1 MKLLYVYT
9 ALTTKGGTDR
19 VLSSK
24 ANWLSEHGYDVLIV
38 TDSQMGR
45 KPAFHLYPKVRLH
58 DLAIDFGKEYE
69 HNFLMRTVVYYKL
82 MYLYQKKL
90 EALIRIERPD
100 VIISTLGRD
109 ISFLLKIK
117 GNSKCIGEAHT
128 TKYYIR
134 NFHLLER
141 KNIFLKYLTKYFRW
155 RMSSNIAKLD
165 ALIVL
170 AEEHRVDWNVNI
182 PIYVIPNSLSFS
194 PREASKLMN
203 KQIIMVG
210 RYNDAKGFD
219 YLIPAWEIVH
229 KQHPDWILNVYGSG
243 ELHDQVVEW
252 IQEKSL
258 EDSMILHE
266 PTDDIMDKYLESSI
280 CVLSSRYEGFSLVI
294 MEAMACGVPVVSFD
308 CPHGPRNIIKH
319 GEDGL
324 LVEYLNPQSLA
335 DGLCQLI
342 ENEELRKRLGSNARN
357 NILRFSQD
365 IIMGQWDALFH
376 KITDV

>member
-1 MKLLYVYT
+1 MKLLYIYT

-45 KPAFHLYPKVRLH
+45 QPAFPLSPKVRLY

-69 HNFLMRTVVYYKL
+69 HHFLMRTVVYYKFMHL
-82 MYLYQKKL
+82 FQKKL
-90 EALIRIERPD
+90 EALIRTERPD

-109 ISFLLKIK
+109 ISFLLKVK
-117 GNSKCIGEAHT
+117 CNSKCIGEAHT

-155 RMSSNIAKLD
+155 RMNSNIAKLD

-182 PIYVIPNSLSFS
+182 PIYVIPNFLSFS

-258 EDSMILHE
+258 EDSIILHE

-324 LVEYLNPQSLA
+324 LVEYLNPQALA

-342 ENEELRKRLGSNARN
+342 ENEELRKRLGSNARI
-357 NILRFSQD
+357 NILRFSKD

-376 KITDV
+376 KITSV

>member
-45 KPAFHLYPKVRLH
+45 KPAFPLSPKVRMH

-69 HNFLMRTVVYYKL
+69 HHFLMRTVVYYKL
-82 MYLYQKKL
+82 MYLFQKKL

-128 TKYYIR
+128 TKYHIR

-155 RMSSNIAKLD
+155 RMNCNITKLD

-194 PREASKLMN
+194 PREASKLTN

-210 RYNDAKGFD
+210 RYNNAKGFD

-324 LVEYLNPQSLA
+324 LVEYLNPQALA

-342 ENEELRKRLGSNARN
+342 ENEELRKRLGSNARK
-357 NILRFSQD
+357 NILRFSKD
-365 IIMGQWDALFH
+365 TIMGQWDALFH
-376 KITDV
+376 KITSV

>member
-1 MKLLYVYT
+1 MKLLYIYT

-45 KPAFHLYPKVRLH
+45 EPAFPLSPKVRLN
-58 DLAIDFGKEYE
+58 DLAIDFGKEYG
-69 HNFLMRTVVYYKL
+69 HNFLTRIILYYKL
-82 MYLYQKKL
+82 MYSFRKKL
-90 EALIRIERPD
+90 AAVIRKEKPD
-100 VIISTLGRD
+100 IIISTLGRD
-109 ISFLLKIK
+109 IGFLLKIK
-117 GNSKCIGEAHT
+117 GNCKCIGEAHT
-128 TKYYIR
+128 TKKYIR

-141 KNIFLKYLTKYFRW
+141 KNILLKYLTKFFRW
-155 RMSSNIAKLD
+155 RMDCNIAKLD
-165 ALIVL
+165 ALVVL
-170 AEEHRVDWNVNI
+170 ADEHRVDWNVSI
-182 PIYVIPNSLSFS
+182 PMYVIPNSLSFFPEES
-194 PREASKLMN
+194 AQLIKKEV
-203 KQIIMVG
+203 IMVG
-210 RYNDAKGFD
+210 RYNDAKGYD

-229 KQHPDWILNVYGSG
+229 KHHPDWFLNVYGSG

-252 IQEKSL
+252 ITERHL
-258 EDSMILHE
+258 DDSIILHE

-324 LVEYLNPQSLA
+324 LVEYLNHHALA
-335 DGLCQLI
+335 EGLCQLI
-342 ENEELRKRLGSNARN
+342 DNGELRKRLGTNARN

-365 IIMGQWDALFH
+365 TIMGQWDALFH
-376 KITDV
+376 KVTNV